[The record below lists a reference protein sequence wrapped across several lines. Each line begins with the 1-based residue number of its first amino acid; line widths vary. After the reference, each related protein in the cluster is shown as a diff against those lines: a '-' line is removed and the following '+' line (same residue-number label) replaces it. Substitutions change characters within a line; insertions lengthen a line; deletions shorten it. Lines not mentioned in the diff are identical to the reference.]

1 MTTEIDSLTIKDFE
15 SRYGVTRS
23 NIYNRINGLKE
34 KGYAM
39 EPEKQGGKSVFN
51 ADQIAVMDALDSSLK
66 DGKSIADFP
75 TVNSND
81 LSYVSQDKPDLSR
94 RTQDSKNVRVAS
106 PQENGG
112 SIMLFAGMID
122 AIASKVADLI
132 SGRPA
137 QPIEVKL
144 PELPP
149 PDPLSNLRSIQ
160 EACDRG
166 WLLSTSQL
174 AALLGVKSVSG
185 KQIDRYGFRFTR
197 VGKNG
202 AESAWQVS
210 KANCLAE

>member
-34 KGYAM
+34 KGYRM

-51 ADQIAVMDALDSSLK
+51 ADQIAVMDALDRMLK

-75 TVNSND
+75 TANGASD
-81 LSYVSQDKPDLSR
+81 LSYVSQDKPELSR
-94 RTQDSKNVRVAS
+94 RTQDSKT
-106 PQENGG
+106 ENG

-122 AIASKVADLI
+122 AIATKVADLI
-132 SGRPA
+132 SGRPV
-137 QPIEVKL
+137 PPVEVKL

-149 PDPLSNLRSIQ
+149 SDPLSNLRSIQ

-166 WLLSTSQL
+166 WLLSTSQV

-185 KQIDRYGFRFTR
+185 KTVQRFGFTFTR

-202 AESAWQVS
+202 AESAWRVEQTPNV
-210 KANCLAE
+210 

>member
-15 SRYGVTRS
+15 SRYNVTRS
-23 NIYNRINGLKE
+23 NIYNRISGLKE
-34 KGYAM
+34 KGYRM

-51 ADQIAVMDALDSSLK
+51 ADQIAVMDALDLSLK
-66 DGKSIADFP
+66 DGNSIADFP
-75 TVNSND
+75 AANGKSD
-81 LSYVSQDKPDLSR
+81 LSYVSQDKPELSR
-94 RTQDSKNVRVAS
+94 RTQDSKNDGS
-106 PQENGG
+106 

-122 AIASKVADLI
+122 AIAMKVADLI

-166 WLLSTSQL
+166 WLLSTSQV
-174 AALLGVKSVSG
+174 AALLGVKSLSG
-185 KQIDRYGFRFTR
+185 KMGQRFGFTFTR

-210 KANCLAE
+210 KADHL